1 MKKELVVI
9 GCSFSHD
16 YAVKH
21 IDGYREVTSFSN
33 NGYVTYNDLEPFKI
47 WPTIVAEKLNLKL
60 VNLSASGSGNEG
72 IFSKAL
78 DYVSKNHK
86 KISKV
91 IVQWSGILRLD
102 LETLHDWRHLNPSYH
117 YDDHPDDNNTI
128 IYQYLNK
135 TNWPNIT
142 SGINGWLRRVYSLQN
157 VFMQLNVDYHFVTGI
172 IEIKETAPGVFDQG
186 WNYKCAKTL
195 VKSQYFNLI
204 DKEKYIGWPV
214 WNTTGIPYAS
224 NPNNGFCFQDLIHS
238 DEKNNWKYWCSEDDG
253 HPNKLGHEK
262 IAETI
267 LNEI

>member
-16 YAVKH
+16 YVVKH
-21 IDGYREVTSFSN
+21 TDSYREVTSFSN
-33 NGYVTYNDLEPFKI
+33 NGYVKYNDLEPFKI
-47 WPTIVAEKLNLKL
+47 WPVIVAEKLNLKL
-60 VNLSASGSGNEG
+60 VNLSASGSGNER

-102 LETLHDWRHLNPSYH
+102 LETLYDLQLKSWQHLNASNMPDH
-117 YDDHPDDNNTI
+117 GHPDGYDQI
-128 IYQYLNK
+128 MKGLAK
-135 TNWPNIT
+135 KSWPNVT

-172 IEIKETAPGVFDQG
+172 TEIKEISPGILDKD
-186 WNYKCAKTL
+186 WDYKCANAL
-195 VKSQYFNLI
+195 LKSQYFDLI

-214 WNTTGIPYAS
+214 WKDI
-224 NPNNGFCFQDLIHS
+224 NGFCFQDLIHS
-238 DEKNNWKYWCSEDDG
+238 DEENNWKYWVSKTDG

-262 IAETI
+262 IAEVI

>member
-16 YAVKH
+16 YVVKE

-33 NGYVTYNDLEPFKI
+33 NGYITYNDLEPFKI
-47 WPTIVAEKLNLKL
+47 WPTIVAERLNLKL
-60 VNLSASGSGNEG
+60 VNLSMSGSGNER
-72 IFSKAL
+72 IFSKVL

-102 LETLHDWRHLNPSYH
+102 LETLYGLRLQGWQHLNPSNIPEH
-117 YDDHPDDNNTI
+117 GHPEGFDQVVKD
-128 IYQYLNK
+128 LAK
-135 TNWPNIT
+135 KSWPNVT
-142 SGINGWLRRVYSLQN
+142 SGINGWLRRVYALQN
-157 VFMQLNVDYHFVTGI
+157 VFTQLNVDYHFVTGLTEEK
-172 IEIKETAPGVFDQG
+172 EISPGVFDEN
-186 WNYKCAKTL
+186 WYTKCADAL
-195 VKSQYFNLI
+195 LKSQYFDLI

-214 WNTTGIPYAS
+214 WEVIQ
-224 NPNNGFCFQDLIHS
+224 GFCFQDLIRAYP
-238 DEKNNWKYWCSEDDG
+238 ENNDFKYWCSQTDG

>member
-16 YAVKH
+16 YVVKH

-60 VNLSASGSGNEG
+60 VNLSQSGSGNEG

-117 YDDHPDDNNTI
+117 YDDHPDDNDTI

-238 DEKNNWKYWCSEDDG
+238 DEENNWKYWCSEDDG